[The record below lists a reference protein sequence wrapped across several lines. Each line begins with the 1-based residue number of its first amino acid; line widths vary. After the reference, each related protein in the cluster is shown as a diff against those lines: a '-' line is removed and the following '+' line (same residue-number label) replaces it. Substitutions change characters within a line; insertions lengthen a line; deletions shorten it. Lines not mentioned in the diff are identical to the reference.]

1 MTARVMVLCSA
12 LILGPALPAFAEGPV
27 AASARRQAIQ
37 AVRQTPGA
45 ASKSPARA
53 ANAAQGSLAT
63 SGISKGKKILL
74 AVAVGVGIAGAMWA
88 IDHGVEDNTPSS
100 RGLR

>member
-12 LILGPALPAFAEGPV
+12 LILGPSVPVFAEGPV

-37 AVRQTPGA
+37 AVRQAPDS
-45 ASKSPARA
+45 ASKPPARA
-53 ANAAQGSLAT
+53 ANSAQGSLAT
-63 SGISKGKKILL
+63 SGMSKGKKILL
-74 AVAVGVGIAGAMWA
+74 AIAVGAGIAGAMWA
-88 IDHGVEDNTPSS
+88 IDQGVEDNTPSS